1 MAKRRKTSP
10 TSKTRGKSM
19 QAGIPGTSTGTGE
32 KACKDSISSSQ
43 CLRLWTVLAV
53 AAFGIIS
60 AIFIM
65 NFDITHTLRLHL
77 KYIRDDLEKKIELYS
92 SGSRID
98 KSQDSEDFS
107 CRDKQRGSCGKVDK
121 REKLSLEEF
130 SQVYDG
136 KW

>member
-107 CRDKQRGSCGKVDK
+107 CRDMAFSKCGVIIMKSLLRLVILYM
-121 REKLSLEEF
+121 LSGL
-130 SQVYDG
+130 
-136 KW
+136 